1 MAQKLDQVTSFVLSL
16 DEDEIGD
23 IIDAL
28 NEVGAH
34 DLAGEID
41 AECFGKRKC
50 CGPEIA
56 ELKFEIDTSQVEAA
70 TERLERMA
78 DAADRVA
85 RASDRLS
92 DRGIDW

>member
-1 MAQKLDQVTSFVLSL
+1 MAQKLDQVTSFILSL

-34 DLAGEID
+34 DLASEID

-56 ELKFEIDTSQVEAA
+56 ELKFEVDTSQLETA
-70 TERLERMA
+70 TERLNGMA
-78 DAADRVA
+78 DAAERVA
-85 RASDRLS
+85 MAGDRLS